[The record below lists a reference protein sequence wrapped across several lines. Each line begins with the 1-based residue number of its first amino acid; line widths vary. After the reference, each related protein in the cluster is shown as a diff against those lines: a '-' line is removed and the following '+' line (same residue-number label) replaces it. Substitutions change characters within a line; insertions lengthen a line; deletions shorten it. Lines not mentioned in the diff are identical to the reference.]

1 MGWNGSDRRGN
12 STPVKPK
19 GKYPPSEASFAKQSG
34 YRGAKKPSPLRGI
47 VAGGLVCVL
56 AVAAYFAFFA
66 GLEKPKTERVEK
78 ESRRIKEVK
87 PAAPR
92 TQHSALSTQHSAPST
107 PSSIAK
113 TFNEQVKEFIKK
125 APGTNKITWIVAPLD
140 PDDPDNALRQGI
152 TQELGSLLSVEPGEE
167 MPPFPYSFL
176 IEDDM
181 REAAAKGEEVGEIDN
196 GNKAF
201 LDSLKKW
208 KIAAKETDDEHR
220 LEHKQKLIEAQS
232 ELLSGL
238 DEGISVNDAIRAAYQ
253 FRKRA
258 YEMRSTIVETLTELH
273 TKDGNAEDTIRQIKD
288 MNNRLAEEGIKKIAI
303 GEVIEDYEE
312 PDEQP

>member
-12 STPVKPK
+12 STPVQPK
-19 GKYPPSEASFAKQSG
+19 VTAK
-34 YRGAKKPSPLRGI
+34 KKPSPIRGLI
-47 VAGGLVCVL
+47 AGGLVCVL
-56 AVAAYFAFFA
+56 AVGAYFVFFA
-66 GLEKPKTERVEK
+66 GSEKPQTERVEK
-78 ESRRIKEVK
+78 DHGRIKEVK
-87 PAAPR
+87 PAAAKKLAGDKPAGK
-92 TQHSALSTQHSAPST
+92 SAAAV
-107 PSSIAK
+107 AK

-125 APGTNKITWIVAPLD
+125 SPGTNKITWIVAPLD

-181 REAAAKGEEVGEIDN
+181 KEAAAKGEEVGEIDN

-238 DEGISVNDAIRAAYQ
+238 DEGISVNDAIRAAYE

-258 YEMRSTIVETLTELH
+258 YEMRSTIVNTLTELH
-273 TKDGNAEDTIRQIKD
+273 TKDGNDEDTIRQIKD

>member
-1 MGWNGSDRRGN
+1 MAGWNGSGMGGN

-19 GKYPPSEASFAKQSG
+19 AT
-34 YRGAKKPSPLRGI
+34 AKKPSPIRGL
-47 VAGGLVCVL
+47 VAGAVLVA
-56 AVAAYFAFFA
+56 AVIGAYFAFFA
-66 GLEKPKTERVEK
+66 GSERPKIERIEKDRGH
-78 ESRRIKEVK
+78 IKEVK
-87 PAAPR
+87 PAAPK
-92 TQHSALSTQHSAPST
+92 TNDALRTQHSAPST
-107 PSSIAK
+107 PSAVAK

-152 TQELGSLLSVEPGEE
+152 TQELGSLLSVEPGEA

>member
-1 MGWNGSDRRGN
+1 MSGWNGSDRRGV
-12 STPVKPK
+12 STPVQPK
-19 GKYPPSEASFAKQSG
+19 VT
-34 YRGAKKPSPLRGI
+34 AKKPSPIRGLI
-47 VAGGLVCVL
+47 AGGLVCVL
-56 AVAAYFAFFA
+56 AVGAYFAFFA
-66 GLEKPKTERVEK
+66 GSEKPKTEQIEK
-78 ESRRIKEVK
+78 ESGRIKEVK
-87 PAAPR
+87 PAAAKKLEGDKPAGK
-92 TQHSALSTQHSAPST
+92 SAAAV
-107 PSSIAK
+107 AK

-125 APGTNKITWIVAPLD
+125 SPGTNKITWIVAPLD

-181 REAAAKGEEVGEIDN
+181 KEAAAKGEEVGEIDN

-238 DEGISVNDAIRAAYQ
+238 DEGISVNDAIRAAYE

-258 YEMRSTIVETLTELH
+258 YEMRSTIVNTLTELH
-273 TKDGNAEDTIRQIKD
+273 TKDGNDEDTIRQIKD

>member
-1 MGWNGSDRRGN
+1 MSWNGSGQRGN
-12 STPVKPK
+12 STPVQPK
-19 GKYPPSEASFAKQSG
+19 AK
-34 YRGAKKPSPLRGI
+34 KKPSPIRGLI
-47 VAGGLVCVL
+47 AGGLVCVL
-56 AVAAYFAFFA
+56 AVGAHFVFFA
-66 GLEKPKTERVEK
+66 GSEKPQAEKVE
-78 ESRRIKEVK
+78 EDRGRIKEVA
-87 PAAPR
+87 PAAAKKQEGVKPSGK
-92 TQHSALSTQHSAPST
+92 SAAAV
-107 PSSIAK
+107 AK

-125 APGTNKITWIVAPLD
+125 SPGTNKITWIIAPLD

-181 REAAAKGEEVGEIDN
+181 KEAAANGEAVGEIDN

-220 LEHKQKLIEAQS
+220 LAHKQKLIEAQS

-238 DEGISVNDAIRAAYQ
+238 DEGISVNDAIRAAYE

-258 YEMRSTIVETLTELH
+258 YEMRSTIVSTLTELH
-273 TKDGNAEDTIRQIKD
+273 TKDGNDEDTIRQIKD

>member
-1 MGWNGSDRRGN
+1 MSWNGSGQRGN
-12 STPVKPK
+12 STPIQPK
-19 GKYPPSEASFAKQSG
+19 AK
-34 YRGAKKPSPLRGI
+34 KKPSPIRGLI
-47 VAGGLVCVL
+47 AGGLVCVL
-56 AVAAYFAFFA
+56 AVGAHFVFFA
-66 GLEKPKTERVEK
+66 GSEKPQAEKVE
-78 ESRRIKEVK
+78 EDRGRIKEVK
-87 PAAPR
+87 PAAPKTNDALR
-92 TQHSALSTQHSAPST
+92 TQHSALRT
-107 PSSIAK
+107 PSAVAK

-125 APGTNKITWIVAPLD
+125 SPGTNKITWIIAPLD

-181 REAAAKGEEVGEIDN
+181 KEAAANGEAVGEIDN

-220 LEHKQKLIEAQS
+220 LAHKQKLIEAQS

-238 DEGISVNDAIRAAYQ
+238 DEGISVNDAIRAAYE

-258 YEMRSTIVETLTELH
+258 YEMRSTIVSTLTELH
-273 TKDGNAEDTIRQIKD
+273 TKDGNDEDTIRQIKD

>member
-1 MGWNGSDRRGN
+1 MGWNGSGGG
-12 STPVKPK
+12 STPVKQK

-34 YRGAKKPSPLRGI
+34 YRGAKKPSPVRGLI
-47 VAGGLVCVL
+47 AGALVCVL
-56 AVAAYFAFFA
+56 AVGVYFAFFV
-66 GLEKPKTERVEK
+66 GSERPKTERIEK
-78 ESRRIKEVK
+78 DRGRIKEVK
-87 PAAPR
+87 PAAAK
-92 TQHSALSTQHSAPST
+92 TNVVGKAKGGSAASVAR
-107 PSSIAK
+107 

-125 APGTNKITWIVAPLD
+125 SPGTNKITWIVAPLD

-181 REAAAKGEEVGEIDN
+181 KEAAAKGEEVGEIDN

-238 DEGISVNDAIRAAYQ
+238 DEGISVNDAIRAAYE

-258 YEMRSTIVETLTELH
+258 YEMRSTIVSTLTELH
-273 TKDGNAEDTIRQIKD
+273 TKDGNDEDTIRQIKD

>member
-12 STPVKPK
+12 STPVQPK
-19 GKYPPSEASFAKQSG
+19 AAAE
-34 YRGAKKPSPLRGI
+34 KPSPLRGLI
-47 VAGGLVCVL
+47 AGGLVCVL
-56 AVAAYFAFFA
+56 AAAAYFAFFA
-66 GLEKPKTERVEK
+66 GSEKPKTERIQK
-78 ESRRIKEVK
+78 DRGRIKEVK
-87 PAAPR
+87 PAAPK
-92 TQHSALSTQHSAPST
+92 TNDALRTQHSAPST
-107 PSSIAK
+107 PSAVAK

-208 KIAAKETDDEHR
+208 KIAASIPMT
-220 LEHKQKLIEAQS
+220 
-232 ELLSGL
+232 
-238 DEGISVNDAIRAAYQ
+238 
-253 FRKRA
+253 
-258 YEMRSTIVETLTELH
+258 
-273 TKDGNAEDTIRQIKD
+273 
-288 MNNRLAEEGIKKIAI
+288 
-303 GEVIEDYEE
+303 
-312 PDEQP
+312 

>member
-1 MGWNGSDRRGN
+1 MSWNGSGQRGN
-12 STPVKPK
+12 SAPIQPK
-19 GKYPPSEASFAKQSG
+19 AK
-34 YRGAKKPSPLRGI
+34 KKPSPIRGL

-56 AVAAYFAFFA
+56 AVGAHFVFFA
-66 GLEKPKTERVEK
+66 GSEKPQAEKVEK
-78 ESRRIKEVK
+78 DRGRIKEVT
-87 PAAPR
+87 PAAAKKQEGVKPSGK
-92 TQHSALSTQHSAPST
+92 SAAAV
-107 PSSIAK
+107 AK

-125 APGTNKITWIVAPLD
+125 SPGTNKITWIIAPLD

-181 REAAAKGEEVGEIDN
+181 KEAAANGEAVGEIDN

-220 LEHKQKLIEAQS
+220 LAHKQKLIEAQS

-238 DEGISVNDAIRAAYQ
+238 DEGISVNDAIRAAYE

-258 YEMRSTIVETLTELH
+258 YEMRSTIVSTLTELH
-273 TKDGNAEDTIRQIKD
+273 TKDGNDEDTIRQIKD